1 MRRCEIVAFFE
12 DCRWRRTLQILYPIP
27 HAQFP
32 NHKMFSTILRWV
44 INRRWLVVLATIII
58 SLWTLYIIPK
68 MPLDVFPPF
77 APPQVEI
84 QTEAPG
90 LAPEEIESLVTLPI
104 ESAINGTP
112 GVTAVRSSSAVGISV
127 VKVIFDWN
135 TEIYQARQL
144 ITERLQQAQNKLPV
158 GVKTPQISPT
168 TSPVGTVIT
177 YAFTSET
184 TSLMEVRRLV
194 DWQVTNRLLAVT
206 GVAQV
211 VAYGGEQR
219 QYQVLVEPAKLKA
232 FNVSLQQVSEA
243 VAAANVNAPGGYLI
257 TPDKETL
264 IRGVGRIESIAD
276 LQQSAIASRQGTVV
290 RIGDVADVKIG
301 AGIKRGDGS
310 FNGKKAVIVMV
321 NRQPVADT
329 PTVTKAV
336 EAAMAEVQQALPK
349 DIKVTVTFRQEEYIN
364 SSVENVRSA
373 LVEGSIIVTVI
384 LIPFL
389 MNWRTLTVVLLD
401 FFLTWLFGL
410 LAMYWLGLGLN
421 TMTLG
426 GLSVAIGTAIDDA
439 IVYAEN
445 TYRNLRENTS
455 SPHPRPVMDV
465 IFDGSQEV
473 RDSLIGAT
481 VIGIVVFSPIFTL
494 PGVEGRIFTPM
505 GITYLVVVVIS
516 SLESLLISPALCAI
530 LLPNKKMSAEEPWL
544 PRFCKKIY
552 HFFIELSMRY
562 SAIILTLA
570 AASMVAALIILPSFG
585 RVFLPEFQEQTL
597 VNTVLLY
604 PGVSLETTN
613 SAAFAI
619 EDALKDDTR
628 FSYVQVRS
636 GRAPGDAD
644 AAGVNLAHIDI
655 GLSEEGMKNRPKTLE
670 SLRQEFG
677 KLPGVAPNIGGFIS
691 HRMDEVLSGVR
702 SQIAVKVFGPD
713 LNQLRTIGAQ
723 VEEQMKTV
731 AGIVDLQLEP
741 QVPVQQI
748 QIKFNRQAAG
758 RYGLKIG
765 SLSEIIETALNG
777 KVVSQVLEVQQT
789 FDLVVWLQPEA
800 RNNLET
806 IENLLVDTPP
816 LSPPYKG
823 GDETPLSPPYKGG
836 DERGGKIPLAQVATV
851 KYGTGPNTINR
862 ENVSRLIVVAAN
874 AKGRD
879 LRSVVNEIQAKVK
892 REVQLPFGYFIQY
905 GGQFEAEQRAS
916 QNIMVFSAIAF
927 IVITVLMYLS
937 VKSIASTAMIMINLP
952 IGLVGGVISVA
963 LTGGIISVAS
973 LVGFVTLFGVA
984 TRNGL
989 LLVDNY
995 NTKFAEGMPF
1005 KEAIIKGSMERLNA
1019 ILMTASTSALGLAP
1033 LVLEGGPGKEI
1044 LQPLSVVVLG
1054 GLFTSTALTLLVL
1067 PALYAQFSEH
1077 LLTESNHP

>member
-1 MRRCEIVAFFE
+1 
-12 DCRWRRTLQILYPIP
+12 
-27 HAQFP
+27 
-32 NHKMFSTILRWV
+32 MFSTILRWV

-112 GVTAVRSSSAVGISV
+112 GVTAVRSASAVGISV

-144 ITERLQQAQNKLPV
+144 ITERLQQAQNKLPT

-184 TSLMEVRRLV
+184 TPLMEVRRLV

-243 VAAANVNAPGGYLI
+243 AAAANVNAPGGYLI

-290 RIGDVADVKIG
+290 KIGDVADVKIG

-373 LVEGSIIVTVI
+373 LVEGSIIVTII

-410 LAMYWLGLGLN
+410 LAMNWLGLGLN

-445 TYRNLRENTS
+445 TYRNLRENTAS
-455 SPHPRPVMDV
+455 DHPRPVMDV

-530 LLPNKKMSAEEPWL
+530 LLPNKHMSAEEPWL
-544 PRFCKKIY
+544 PKFCKKVY

-570 AASMVAALIILPSFG
+570 AASMVAALVILPSFG

-597 VNTVLLY
+597 VNTILLY
-604 PGVSLETTN
+604 PGVSLETTD

-619 EDALKDDTR
+619 EDALKNDSR
-628 FSYVQVRS
+628 FEYVQVRS

-670 SLRQEFG
+670 ALRQEFA
-677 KLPGVAPNIGGFIS
+677 KLPGVAPNVGGFIS

-702 SQIAVKVFGPD
+702 SQIAVKIFGPD
-713 LNQLRTIGAQ
+713 LEQLRSLGAK

-731 AGIVDLQLEP
+731 EGIVDLQLEP
-741 QVPVQQI
+741 QVPVPQI

-765 SLSEIIETALNG
+765 ELSEIIETALNG

-806 IENLLVDTPP
+806 IQNLLVDTP
-816 LSPPYKG
+816 SG
-823 GDETPLSPPYKGG
+823 N
-836 DERGGKIPLAQVATV
+836 KIPLAQVATV

-862 ENVSRLIVVAAN
+862 ENVSRLIVAAAN

-916 QNIMVFSAIAF
+916 QNIIIFSAIAF
-927 IVITVLMYLS
+927 LVITVLMYLS
-937 VKSIASTAMIMINLP
+937 VKSIPSTAMIMINLP

-1067 PALYAQFSEH
+1067 PALYAQFGRFLRPQQPQPVIEDGKVVKA
-1077 LLTESNHP
+1077 

>member
-1 MRRCEIVAFFE
+1 
-12 DCRWRRTLQILYPIP
+12 
-27 HAQFP
+27 
-32 NHKMFSTILRWV
+32 MFSTILRWV

-144 ITERLQQAQNKLPV
+144 ITERLQQAQSKLPV
-158 GVKTPQISPT
+158 GVEAPQISPT

-219 QYQVLVEPAKLKA
+219 QYQVLVQPAKLKA

-276 LQQSAIASRQGTVV
+276 LQQSAIASRQGIVV

-321 NRQPVADT
+321 NRQPIADT

-373 LVEGSIIVTVI
+373 LVEGSIIVTII

-410 LAMYWLGLGLN
+410 LAMNWLGLGLN

-445 TYRNLRENTS
+445 TYRNLRENTAS
-455 SPHPRPVMDV
+455 HHPRPVMDV

-530 LLPNKKMSAEEPWL
+530 LLPNKNMSSQEPWL
-544 PRFCKKIY
+544 PRLCKKIY

-562 SAIILTLA
+562 SAIILTFA

-655 GLSEEGMKNRPKTLE
+655 GLSEEGMKNRSKTLE

-702 SQIAVKVFGPD
+702 SQIAVKIFGPD

-723 VEEQMKTV
+723 VEAQMKTV
-731 AGIVDLQLEP
+731 QGIVDLQLEP

-765 SLSEIIETALNG
+765 ELSEIIETALNG

-806 IENLLVDTPP
+806 IQNLLVDTP
-816 LSPPYKG
+816 SG
-823 GDETPLSPPYKGG
+823 N
-836 DERGGKIPLAQVATV
+836 KIPLAQVATV

-862 ENVSRLIVVAAN
+862 ENVSRLIVAAAN

-927 IVITVLMYLS
+927 VVITVLMYLS
-937 VKSIASTAMIMINLP
+937 VKSIPSTAMIMINLP

-1067 PALYAQFSEH
+1067 PALYAQFGKFLRLQKPQPLIEDGKV
-1077 LLTESNHP
+1077 

>member
-1 MRRCEIVAFFE
+1 M
-12 DCRWRRTLQILYPIP
+12 LYKLK
-27 HAQFP
+27 A
-32 NHKMFSTILRWV
+32 NKMFSTILRLV

-58 SLWTLYIIPK
+58 SLWTLYILPK
-68 MPLDVFPPF
+68 MSLDVFPPF

-112 GVTAVRSSSAVGISV
+112 GVTAVRSSSAVGLSAI
-127 VKVIFDWN
+127 KVIFDWG

-144 ITERLQQAQNKLPV
+144 ITERLQQAQSKLPA
-158 GVKTPQISPT
+158 GVETPQISPT
-168 TSPVGTVIT
+168 TSPVGTVIS

-184 TSLMEVRRLV
+184 TPLMEVRRLV
-194 DWQVTNRLLAVT
+194 DWQVTNRLLAVN

-211 VAYGGEQR
+211 IAYGGQQR
-219 QYQVLVEPAKLKA
+219 QYQVLVNPAKLQA
-232 FNVSLQQVSEA
+232 FNVSLQQVAEA
-243 VAAANVNAPGGYLI
+243 AAAANVNAPGGYLI
-257 TPDKETL
+257 TPDRETL
-264 IRGVGRIESIAD
+264 IRGVGRIESVAD
-276 LQQSAIASRQGTVV
+276 LQQSAIASRHGTPVI
-290 RIGDVADVKIG
+290 IGDVADVKIG
-301 AGIKRGDGS
+301 GAIERGNGS

-321 NRQPVADT
+321 NRQPIADT

-336 EAAMAEVQQALPK
+336 EAAMAEVQQSLPK
-349 DIKVTVTFRQEEYIN
+349 DIKVTVTFRQEEYIK

-373 LVEGSIIVTVI
+373 LVEGSIIVTII

-445 TYRNLRENTS
+445 TYRNLRENTAS
-455 SPHPRPVMDV
+455 GHPRPVMDV

-530 LLPNKKMSAEEPWL
+530 LLPNKSMSVKEPWL
-544 PRFCKKIY
+544 PRFCKHIY
-552 HFFIELSMRY
+552 HFWIQFSMRY
-562 SAIILTLA
+562 SSIILALA
-570 AASMVAALIILPSFG
+570 AASMVAALVILPSFG

-597 VNTVLLY
+597 VNTILLY
-604 PGVSLETTN
+604 PGVSLETTD
-613 SAAFAI
+613 SAAFAM
-619 EDALKDDTR
+619 EDALKDDSR
-628 FSYVQVRS
+628 FEYVQVRS

-655 GLSEEGMKNRPKTLE
+655 GLSEEGMKNRSKTLE
-670 SLRQEFG
+670 SLRQEFA

-702 SQIAVKVFGPD
+702 SQIAVKIFGPD
-713 LNQLRTIGAQ
+713 LNQLHSLGAQ
-723 VEEQMKTV
+723 VEAQMKTV
-731 AGIVDLQLEP
+731 KGIVDLQLEP

-765 SLSEIIETALNG
+765 ELSEIIETALNG

-789 FDLVVWLQPEA
+789 FDLVVWLHLEA

-806 IENLLVDTPP
+806 IQNLLVDTPN
-816 LSPPYKG
+816 G
-823 GDETPLSPPYKGG
+823 N
-836 DERGGKIPLAQVATV
+836 KIPLAQVATV
-851 KYGTGPNTINR
+851 TYGTGPNTINR

-892 REVQLPFGYFIQY
+892 REVQLPFSYFIQY

-916 QNIMVFSAIAF
+916 QNIIVFSAIAF
-927 IVITVLMYLS
+927 LVITVLMYLS
-937 VKSIASTAMIMINLP
+937 VKSIASTATIMINLP
-952 IGLVGGVISVA
+952 IGLVGGVIAVA
-963 LTGGIISVAS
+963 VTGGIISVAS

-995 NTKFAEGMPF
+995 NSKFAEGMPF
-1005 KEAIIKGSMERLNA
+1005 QEAIIKGSMERLNA
-1019 ILMTASTSALGLAP
+1019 ILMTALTSALGLAP

-1044 LQPLSVVVLG
+1044 LQPLSIVVLG

-1067 PALYAQFSEH
+1067 PALYAQFRNFLAPKTTNLISGK
-1077 LLTESNHP
+1077 